1 MIVYFIKITKF
12 YKVMEHMQ
20 KMFLQHRYFEIE

>member
-12 YKVMEHMQ
+12 YKITDYIQ